1 MSEENIIQLDF
12 SEEMK
17 TSYRD
22 YAMSVIVA
30 RALPDVRDGL
40 KPVQRRILY
49 AMKELGLSPDK
60 PHRKSARI
68 VGDTMGK
75 YHPHGDSSIYDAL
88 VHMTE
93 DYSLNAPL
101 VDGHGNF
108 GSIDGDGAAAMRYTE
123 ARLSKPGMMLLDNL
137 DKGLVDFLPNF
148 DDSEKE
154 PAVLPATLP
163 NLLINGTTGIAV
175 GMATNIPPHNP
186 TEVIDA
192 VIAYM
197 DRPGISIDKL
207 MDYIPAPDFP
217 TGGIIINASDMRDIY
232 EKGEG
237 KIRLRARTEIEK
249 GDAGRTNIV
258 ITEIPYTISGNKLK
272 LVESLAALAKDKVF
286 DEIYDVRDE
295 SSKEGIRIVV
305 EVKKGRD
312 IDNLLN
318 GLYKKSQMED
328 TYGVN
333 LLAIRPTENGTGQPK
348 VFNLKS
354 LIEEFVLFQEDL
366 YTREYQFLLEK
377 AKKRLEIVE
386 GLMKATDVIDL
397 IIEILRGSSSVK
409 QAKTCLIEGITEG
422 IKFKSKASE
431 KEAATLSF
439 TENQADAILAM
450 QLSKLIGLEILKL
463 HEENDTLIANIAE
476 YEKVLSD
483 SKELYKVIKG
493 RLREFKKIFNS
504 PRRTSL
510 MDTVAKAYV
519 EKVVIEDL
527 YVCFDRFGY
536 TKAIDAAAF
545 GRASEE
551 TKKDF
556 SFVLKIKNTDKLC
569 IFTDKGNMHQV
580 KMEKVPRCKMK
591 DKGTL
596 IHSLCKME
604 NDEEGLLYVSFEEL
618 FESILLFVTKNGYI
632 KLVSGAEFETGRQMI
647 AATKLDADDEV
658 VGVIMLSASDVLTGT
673 KKVIL
678 LTKDGLSLGFPLLE
692 GSVLK
697 KTSRGV
703 KGITLEKEDTVA
715 FATVVHPAAETF
727 EYEGKTLNA
736 RRVRNRKRAA
746 KGQKANLMQNTLTLE

>member
-348 VFNLKS
+348 VVNLKS

-678 LTKDGLSLGFPLLE
+678 LTKDGLSLGFPLSE
-692 GSVLK
+692 VSELK

>member
-272 LVESLAALAKDKVF
+272 LVESLAALAKDKIF

-580 KMEKVPRCKMK
+580 KMEKVPRCKVK

-678 LTKDGLSLGFPLLE
+678 LTKDGLSLGFPLSE
-692 GSVLK
+692 VSELK